1 MENSMNDLYI
11 HNNNNNTPRRPKN
24 DGFFDM
30 FIALYLT
37 LNGIATGGTIRSIRD
52 MVNNGY
58 DRETM
63 IATLLYLMA
72 VIYTAQRAYNVYQ
85 EKRKNNKNNEKQR

>member
-1 MENSMNDLYI
+1 MNDLHI

-63 IATLLYLMA
+63 IATLLYLTA
-72 VIYTAQRAYNVYQ
+72 VIYTAQRIYQIHQ
-85 EKRKNNKNNEKQR
+85 EKRKNNHHQDNQR